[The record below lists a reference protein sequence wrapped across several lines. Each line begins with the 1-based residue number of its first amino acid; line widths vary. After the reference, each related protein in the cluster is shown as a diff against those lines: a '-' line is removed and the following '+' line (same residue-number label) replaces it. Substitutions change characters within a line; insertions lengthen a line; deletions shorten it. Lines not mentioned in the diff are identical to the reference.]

1 VLDAI
6 IAQFILSAF
15 PRETEVEKY
24 SHRDRLQV
32 ILAGQRPDR
41 FAASFWR
48 HFFHL
53 EHTAEGTADAMH
65 RFQKEFDW
73 DFMKVNPR
81 ADYHVQDWGVK
92 LRYSNKELENHVK
105 LSFPISSA
113 EDWADLRP
121 LPLTA
126 PVLAEHLKL
135 VSLLRNRCGRDLPI
149 LMTVFTPL
157 SVAGRMVADH
167 QTLVSH
173 MRSRP
178 EQIHAAL
185 RVITDTFV
193 KFVSEL
199 RNAGADGLFFAT
211 THWASADLLTW
222 EEYEEFG
229 VPYDLDVVRA
239 AEADAINLF
248 HVCGSNNYLLRLAK
262 LPYPAGM
269 INWDSSDPTNLPL
282 DKALELIPDKTLV
295 GGVDYRGWLRR
306 SRPDEMPHFI
316 RELKRQFDPAKLI
329 IAPGCAVEPGT
340 DMNNLRAIR
349 QQL

>member
-1 VLDAI
+1 M
-6 IAQFILSAF
+6 
-15 PRETEVEKY
+15 
-24 SHRDRLQV
+24 
-32 ILAGQRPDR
+32 ILAGERPDR

-53 EHTAEGTADAMH
+53 EHTAEGTAEAMLY
-65 RFQKEFDW
+65 FQKEFDW

-81 ADYHVQDWGVK
+81 ADYHVQDWGVR
-92 LRYSNKELENHVK
+92 LRYSSKELENHVK
-105 LSFPISSA
+105 LSFPISSVD
-113 EDWADLRP
+113 DWMHLKL
-121 LPLTA
+121 LPPTA

-135 VSLLRNRCGRDLPI
+135 VSLLRTRCGRDLPI

-157 SVAGRMVADH
+157 SIAGRMVADH

-173 MRSRP
+173 LRSAPGRM
-178 EQIHAAL
+178 HVAL

-193 KFVSEL
+193 RFVSEL

-222 EEYEEFG
+222 AEYEEFG
-229 VPYDLDVVRA
+229 VPYDLEVIRA
-239 AEADAINLF
+239 AEADAINLL
-248 HVCGSNNYLLRLAK
+248 HVCGANNFLPQLGGLAYFAK
-262 LPYPAGM
+262 M

-282 DKALELIPDKTLV
+282 DKALDRLPEKTLV

-306 SRPDEMPHFI
+306 SRPEEMPYFI
-316 RELKRQFDPAKLI
+316 RELKRQFDPARLI

-340 DMNNLRAIR
+340 EMNNLRAIR